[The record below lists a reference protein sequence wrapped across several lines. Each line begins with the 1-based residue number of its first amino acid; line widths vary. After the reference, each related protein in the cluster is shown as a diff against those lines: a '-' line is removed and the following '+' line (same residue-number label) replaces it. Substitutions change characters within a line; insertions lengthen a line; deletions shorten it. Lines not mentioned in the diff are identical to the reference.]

1 MQKEINM
8 VTLKPGKENTHAL
21 MLMVAASVLW
31 SLGGILIKSIDAN
44 PLAIAGVRSAIAAV
58 LIFAFVR
65 KPKFTFSFAQI
76 AAAVC
81 YCLTVFLFVAANKT
95 TTAAN
100 AILLQ
105 FTSPVYVALLG
116 ARMIKEKARA
126 LDWLIIILV
135 FLGMA
140 LFFLD
145 KLSPEG
151 LFGNVL
157 AIISGITFAL
167 FTIFMRK
174 QKEGSAIESVLMGN
188 ILTAVIGIPFLAIGV
203 PNASGWMFLT
213 ISGLIQL
220 GAPYI
225 MFSIA
230 IKHIT
235 ALESILTSTIE
246 PILSP
251 VWALIFI
258 GEIPGPWALAGG
270 VIVLGSVVFRHL
282 AMQAQIKKAGK
293 ITEPL

>member
-1 MQKEINM
+1 MINI
-8 VTLKPGKENTHAL
+8 KPGKENTHAL
-21 MLMVAASVLW
+21 MLMVAAAVLW
-31 SLGGILIKSIDAN
+31 SLGGILIKSVDAH

-58 LIFAFVR
+58 LIFAFVK

-81 YCLTVFLFVAANKT
+81 YSLTVILFVSANKT

-105 FTSPVYVALLG
+105 FTSPVFVALFGSWILKER
-116 ARMIKEKARA
+116 ARG
-126 LDWLIIILV
+126 LDWLIIAMV

-140 LFFLD
+140 LFFFD

-151 LFGNVL
+151 LLGNVL
-157 AIISGITFAL
+157 AILSGVTFAL

-174 QKEGSAIESVLMGN
+174 QKEGSSIESVLMGN
-188 ILTAVIGIPFLAIGV
+188 ILTAVIGIPFLAKGV
-203 PNASGWMFLT
+203 PDASGWMFLT
-213 ISGLIQL
+213 VSGLIQL
-220 GAPYI
+220 GTPYI
-225 MFSIA
+225 LFSIA

-251 VWALIFI
+251 IWVLIFL
-258 GEIPGPWALAGG
+258 GEVPGPWALAGG
-270 VIVLGSVVFRHL
+270 VIVLGSIVSRHFI
-282 AMQAQIKKAGK
+282 MQAQAKKAKK
-293 ITEPL
+293 ITETI

>member
-1 MQKEINM
+1 M
-8 VTLKPGKENTHAL
+8 VTLKPGKENSHAL
-21 MLMVAASVLW
+21 MLMVAAAVLW
-31 SLGGILIKSIDAN
+31 SLGGILIKSIDAH

-58 LIFAFVR
+58 LIFTFVK

-76 AAAVC
+76 AAGIC
-81 YCLTVFLFVAANKT
+81 YSLTVFLFVSANKT

-116 ARMIKEKARA
+116 SWILKERARG
-126 LDWLIIILV
+126 LDWLIIVMV

-140 LFFLD
+140 LFFFD

-157 AIISGITFAL
+157 AILSGVTFAL

-174 QKEGSAIESVLMGN
+174 QKDGSSIESVLMGN
-188 ILTAVIGIPFLAIGV
+188 ILTAVIGIPFLAKGV
-203 PNASGWMFLT
+203 PDASGWMFLT
-213 ISGLIQL
+213 LSGVVQL
-220 GAPYI
+220 GTPYI
-225 MFSIA
+225 LFSIA

-251 VWALIFI
+251 IWVLIFL
-258 GEIPGPWALAGG
+258 GEVPGPWALAGG
-270 VIVLGSVVFRHL
+270 VVVLGSVISRHFI
-282 AMQAQIKKAGK
+282 MQAQAKKKSEFANN
-293 ITEPL
+293 I